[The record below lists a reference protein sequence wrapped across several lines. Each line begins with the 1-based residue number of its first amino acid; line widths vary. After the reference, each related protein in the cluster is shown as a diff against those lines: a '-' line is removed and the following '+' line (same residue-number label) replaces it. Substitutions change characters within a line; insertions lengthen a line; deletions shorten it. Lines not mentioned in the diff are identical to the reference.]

1 MKHGTKRAADD
12 RHHDDVLATLYWQF
26 DNLAVYPQ
34 DKIIVPY
41 RPNLRQWKLANMEVA
56 NTASPQPL
64 TLNTIDDIDVSFN
77 INLSEW
83 AFQETNCR
91 R

>member
-41 RPNLRQWKLANMEVA
+41 RPNLRQ
-56 NTASPQPL
+56 
-64 TLNTIDDIDVSFN
+64 
-77 INLSEW
+77 
-83 AFQETNCR
+83 
-91 R
+91 